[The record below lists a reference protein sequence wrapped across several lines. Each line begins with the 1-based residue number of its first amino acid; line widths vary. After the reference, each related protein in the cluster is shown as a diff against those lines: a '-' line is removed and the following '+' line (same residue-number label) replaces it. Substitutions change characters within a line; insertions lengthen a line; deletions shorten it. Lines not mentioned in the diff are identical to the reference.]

1 MVVTFPR
8 RICVKGIRGKD
19 DSIYSDKCDLGVHI
33 KRNNL
38 NYIGYKYFSRNG
50 DPWFCHKC
58 NSQLFPFGTL
68 DNRNLMQHI
77 LSSSNAI

>member
-8 RICVKGIRGKD
+8 RICVKGIRDKD
-19 DSIYSDKCDLGVHI
+19 DSIYSDKCDLGAHI

-50 DPWFCHKC
+50 DPWFCH
-58 NSQLFPFGTL
+58 
-68 DNRNLMQHI
+68 
-77 LSSSNAI
+77 